1 MGDEVTIDQTIE
13 QVARGLA
20 QAGVVGIP
28 GDDLAIKS
36 IELTLK
42 LTTSKA
48 IGAKAE
54 GKFLGILTVGG
65 EAKWERENVTELVV
79 TLALPEEPT
88 AEIAAD
94 NQEIDGD
101 IRAGIESI
109 RQAVRTARSHLP
121 LVPFS
126 ESTLSLSFTVDA
138 KGSISILGTGEV
150 HSNRAHT
157 VKLTLVPNS

>member
-1 MGDEVTIDQTIE
+1 MADEVTIDHTIE

-48 IGAKAE
+48 VGAKAE
-54 GKFLGILTVGG
+54 GKFLGILTIGG
-65 EAKWERENVTELVV
+65 EARWERENVTELVL
-79 TLALPEEPT
+79 TLAPPEES
-88 AEIAAD
+88 AV
-94 NQEIDGD
+94 DGLETRELD
-101 IRAGIESI
+101 DDVRAGIEAV
-109 RQAVRTARSHLP
+109 RKAVRTARARLP

-126 ESTLSLSFTVDA
+126 ESTLTLSFTVDA
-138 KGSISILGTGEV
+138 KGSISILGTGEI

-157 VKLTLVPNS
+157 VKLTLVPNA